1 MYGCSTGK
9 PDNVPEVVCECLT
22 GGHLLDTGAGF
33 EDADAEIFVHLRR
46 VMPRRNISVFAIGNA
61 FGYSTTFLGLL
72 FAQAGHG
79 FVDVIDAENEG
90 GCNAAGTWLTSALA
104 AEASIDVRLTVGHSP
119 DQIPKA
125 VRAPFVYDIAFIDGW
140 HSYDQLLAD
149 FEALEPYMAPKS
161 VMVLHDVGLFELYSA
176 VEKMSM
182 AWQRHYARGRAYKNL
197 VGTMLLYRGF
207 PKGVFDYF

>member
-1 MYGCSTGK
+1 MCRSRRELSNAYLLAKFGFDTAENEPCK
-9 PDNVPEVVCECLT
+9 VCPLS
-22 GGHLLDTGAGF
+22 AY
-33 EDADAEIFVHLRR
+33 RS
-46 VMPRRNISVFAIGNA
+46 PR
-61 FGYSTTFLGLL
+61 FLGLL

-104 AEASIDVRLTVGHSP
+104 AEASIDVRLTVGRSP

-161 VMVLHDVGLFELYSA
+161 VMVLHDVGLFDLHPAVQRMSRRAAGGPSA
-176 VEKMSM
+176 AAS
-182 AWQRHYARGRAYKNL
+182 
-197 VGTMLLYRGF
+197 
-207 PKGVFDYF
+207 